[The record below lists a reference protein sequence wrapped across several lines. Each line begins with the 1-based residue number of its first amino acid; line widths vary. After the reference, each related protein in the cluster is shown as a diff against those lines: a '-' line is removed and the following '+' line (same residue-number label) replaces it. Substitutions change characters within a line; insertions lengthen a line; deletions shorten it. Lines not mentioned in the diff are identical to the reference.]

1 MLPANSSVM
10 NQLPEGDARARVRA
24 PWQAEARIAHRTI
37 KEPSGE
43 SPLCAEGKR
52 QG

>member
-10 NQLPEGDARARVRA
+10 NQLPEGDARGAA
-24 PWQAEARIAHRTI
+24 PAEGGDQHSASDDQ
-37 KEPSGE
+37 EPSGE
-43 SPLCAEGKR
+43 SPYAEELR